1 MTREDGSMLRR
12 LLIPV
17 LSCWLLLAALAPVH
31 ACPVC
36 AEAVSAGDGSGEESG
51 FPEAM
56 NQSIMLMIAVPYT
69 AGALL
74 CFGVY
79 RGLKMNAAYA
89 AKTDQPSEPLPK

>member
-1 MTREDGSMLRR
+1 MRK

-17 LSCWLLLAALAPVH
+17 LAGCLFFAVLTPIR

-36 AEAVSAGDGSGEESG
+36 SEAVSAGDGSGEVSG

-69 AGALL
+69 ALAIMS
-74 CFGVY
+74 FGVY
-79 RGLKMNAAYA
+79 RGLKKNAAHA
-89 AKTDQPSEPLPK
+89 ARTAIS

>member
-1 MTREDGSMLRR
+1 MMRK

-17 LSCWLLLAALAPVH
+17 LFGWLLLAAIAPVR

-69 AGALL
+69 ALA
-74 CFGVY
+74 CISFGVY
-79 RGLKMNAAYA
+79 RGLKKNAEYA
-89 AKTDQPSEPLPK
+89 AKIAPPDEPLPK